1 MNLVWHIQAR
11 EELREA
17 LLYYRDH
24 AGQSIAEDFNAAVM
38 RVVNQLLRFPE
49 LGSRTGDSARRFPLH
64 DYPYSLVYRVG
75 QTGINIIAVS
85 NQSRRPG
92 YWAGRR

>member
-1 MNLVWHIQAR
+1 MKLVWHIQAR

-17 LLYYRDH
+17 LLYYRDN

-49 LGSRTGDSARRFPLH
+49 LGSRTGDSARHFPLH
-64 DYPYSLVYRVG
+64 DYPSAWFTEWG
-75 QTGINIIAVS
+75 
-85 NQSRRPG
+85 
-92 YWAGRR
+92 